1 MFSKSAGFSL
11 LEVLI
16 ALAVLALAM
25 TALVRTAALQTRA
38 LVDARERSYAQWV
51 AANVIAEA
59 RLSQATNR
67 TGNSKGE
74 MELGNIRWRWNA
86 NLVPSPMA
94 GVQRIDV
101 SVSAP
106 DGRRVLVLNG
116 FVGTP

>member
-1 MFSKSAGFSL
+1 MFSRNAGFSL

-38 LVDARERSYAQWV
+38 LIDARERSYAQWV
-51 AANVIAEA
+51 ASNVIAET
-59 RLSQATNR
+59 RLSKAANR
-67 TGNSKGE
+67 LDERKGE
-74 MELGNIRWRWNA
+74 MELGNIRWRWKA
-86 NLVPSPMA
+86 DLASSPMA
-94 GVQRIDV
+94 GVRRIDV

-116 FVGTP
+116 FVDAP

>member
-1 MFSKSAGFSL
+1 MFSRSTGFSL

-38 LVDARERSYAQWV
+38 LADARERSYAQWV

-59 RLSQATNR
+59 RLSQAANR
-67 TGNSKGE
+67 TGSSQGE
-74 MELGNIRWRWNA
+74 MELGDIRWRWKA
-86 NLVPSPMA
+86 DLVPSPMA

-116 FVGTP
+116 FVGTR